1 MAKRGK
7 KYIERA
13 KFVDKTRRYTLE
25 EAVAILKK
33 MATEVP
39 RNFDETVDLAFR
51 LGVDPKYP
59 DQQVRSTVV
68 LPHGLGKPIKVLVIA
83 SGEKIKEAEE
93 AGADLVGGEEL
104 VDDILKG
111 RVDVEQFDVVIATPD
126 MMPKVARLGRILGP
140 RGLMPNP
147 KTGTVTADVKRAI
160 EEAKKGR
167 VEFRTDKAGNVHM
180 PVGKISFDEQ
190 KLIENIK
197 TAIKAV
203 LDARPSGAK
212 GQYVRNIALSLT
224 MGPSVKLDVNK
235 TLLEVQSEAA

>member
-13 KFVDKTRRYTLE
+13 KFVDRNKRYTLE
-25 EAVAILKK
+25 EAVDILKK
-33 MATEVP
+33 MADEVP
-39 RNFDETVDLAFR
+39 RNFDETVDIAFR

-68 LPHGLGKPIKVLVIA
+68 LPHGLGKPIKVMVIA

-104 VDDILKG
+104 VEDILKG
-111 RVDVEQFDVVIATPD
+111 RVNVDEFNVVIATPD

-147 KTGTVTADVKRAI
+147 KTGTVTPDVKKAI

-180 PVGKISFDEQ
+180 PVGKISFDRD

-203 LDARPSGAK
+203 VDARPPGAK

-224 MGPSVKLDVNK
+224 MGPAVKLDVNK
-235 TLLEVQSEAA
+235 TLLDIQSEAA